1 VSLFVLDASVTVA
14 WCFEDEATDYT
25 DRALDALIAG
35 QQAAVPPLW
44 FYETA
49 NVLLGAMRTK
59 RLTAAKVTSFLQHLL
74 TFAITVD
81 SESPQRVFPEGLA
94 LAEAHG
100 LTVYDAAYLELALR
114 KGVPLLTVD
123 RDLKKAAR
131 AAGIPTAIA

>member
-1 VSLFVLDASVTVA
+1 
-14 WCFEDEATDYT
+14 
-25 DRALDALIAG
+25 
-35 QQAAVPPLW
+35 LW
-44 FYETA
+44 FYEVA

-59 RLTAAKVTSFLQHLL
+59 RSTAAKVTSFLQQLL
-74 TFAITVD
+74 TFAITAD
-81 SESPQRVFPEGLA
+81 SESPRRVFPEALA

-131 AAGIPTAIA
+131 AAGISTSIA